1 MGEVNFEYGT
11 LIHGRQNQMGTFDAD
26 INPDVRNAATNA
38 DLTLFIRINFQQIDP
53 VPGRP
58 ATYRDYD
65 GTAVPIRAWRAAEW
79 NQWKQRFL
87 RDCQSK
93 WHGKFWLITPAS
105 CSRLNWPVTNPT
117 HRCNLY
123 CRFEISEQS
132 NSQGAHAVI
141 PVVHVDGRHFFRSHA
156 LLYSSND
163 LQAER
168 LTRGSNFFTHLHEI
182 GHLIDLN
189 HPGTGR
195 PGCAGGG
202 EAVCY
207 RSADGD
213 ERAVMGLG
221 SDIRVEHARPW
232 TRAASI
238 LTGVAQANWTV
249 SLQRSFPHRLAAH

>member
-1 MGEVNFEYGT
+1 MVGEVNFEFGT

-26 INPDVRNAATNA
+26 INPDVRNATTNA
-38 DLTLFIRINFQQIDP
+38 DLTMFVRINFVMINP
-53 VPGRP
+53 T
-58 ATYRDYD
+58 ATSTTYNDYD
-65 GTAVPIRAWRAAEW
+65 GTAVPIRAWTAAEW
-79 NQWKQRFL
+79 TQWKQRFL
-87 RDCQSK
+87 RECRNK
-93 WHGKFWLITPAS
+93 WNGKFWLTTPS
-105 CSRLNWPVTNPT
+105 TYNGLNWPANNPT

-132 NSQGAHAVI
+132 SSTGAHAVI
-141 PVVHVDGRHFFRSHA
+141 PVVHVRGRHFFRSHS

-182 GHLIDLN
+182 GHMIGLQ

-195 PGCAGGG
+195 PGCVGGG

-221 SDIRVEHARPW
+221 SEVRAEHAQPW
-232 TRAASI
+232 VRAASI
-238 LTGVAQANWTV
+238 LTGQGRNLWRV
-249 SLQRSFPHRLAAH
+249 SLQRIYPQRLR